1 MKRKRNYKLIIG
13 IGVIVTALLYL
24 LISSTLTQS
33 QYFLTVEE
41 LLNEK
46 ESFIGKNVRMSG
58 VVLGET
64 IAYDPQALQLRFSVA
79 QIPGDHKLIAELGGM
94 AVVLNQA
101 ANDPTLPR
109 MEIVYEG
116 ARPDLL
122 KHEAQAIMTGAL
134 GEDGLFHASELLL
147 KCPSKYEAQLPEQ
160 SQ

>member
-1 MKRKRNYKLIIG
+1 MKKINYKLFIG
-13 IGVIVTALLYL
+13 IGIILAALLYL

-33 QYFLTVEE
+33 QYFLTVDE
-41 LLNEK
+41 LLNQK
-46 ESFIGKNVRMSG
+46 ENYINQNVRMSG

-64 IAYDPQALQLRFSVA
+64 IAYNPQDLQLRFSVA
-79 QIPGDHKLIAELGGM
+79 HIPGDHKLITELGGM
-94 AVVLNQA
+94 AFVLNQA

-109 MEIVYEG
+109 LEIVYEG

-134 GEDGLFHASELLL
+134 DEDGLFHASELLL

>member
-64 IAYDPQALQLRFSVA
+64 IAYNPQDLQLRFSVA
-79 QIPGDHKLIAELGGM
+79 HIPGDHKLITELGGM
-94 AVVLNQA
+94 AFVLNQA

-109 MEIVYEG
+109 LEIVYEG

-147 KCPSKYEAQLPEQ
+147 KCPSKYEAQLPKQ

>member
-64 IAYDPQALQLRFSVA
+64 IAYNPQDLQLRFSVA
-79 QIPGDHKLIAELGGM
+79 HIPGDHKLITELGGM
-94 AVVLNQA
+94 AFVLNQA

-109 MEIVYEG
+109 VEIVYEG

-147 KCPSKYEAQLPEQ
+147 KCPSKYEAQLPKQ

>member
-64 IAYDPQALQLRFSVA
+64 IAYNPQDLQLRFSVA
-79 QIPGDHKLIAELGGM
+79 HIPGDHKLITELGGM
-94 AVVLNQA
+94 AFVLNQA

-109 MEIVYEG
+109 LEIVYEG

-122 KHEAQAIMTGAL
+122 KHEAQAIMTGTL

>member
-79 QIPGDHKLIAELGGM
+79 HIPGDHKLITELGGM
-94 AVVLNQA
+94 AFVLNQA
-101 ANDPTLPR
+101 ANDSTLPR
-109 MEIVYEG
+109 VEIVYEG

>member
-1 MKRKRNYKLIIG
+1 MKMKRNYKLFIG
-13 IGVIVTALLYL
+13 IGVILAALLYL

-33 QYFLTVEE
+33 QYFLTVDE
-41 LLNEK
+41 LLKQK
-46 ESFIGKNVRMSG
+46 ENYINQNVRMSG

-79 QIPGDHKLIAELGGM
+79 HIPGDHKLITELGGM
-94 AVVLNQA
+94 AFVLNQA
-101 ANDPTLPR
+101 ANDSTLPR
-109 MEIVYEG
+109 VEIVYEG

>member
-64 IAYDPQALQLRFSVA
+64 IAYNPQDLQLRFSVA
-79 QIPGDHKLIAELGGM
+79 HIPGDHKLITELGGM
-94 AVVLNQA
+94 AFVLNQA

-109 MEIVYEG
+109 VEIVYEG

>member
-1 MKRKRNYKLIIG
+1 MKMKRNYKLFIG
-13 IGVIVTALLYL
+13 IGVILAALLYL

-41 LLNEK
+41 LLNQK

-64 IAYDPQALQLRFSVA
+64 IAYNPQDLQLRFSVA
-79 QIPGDHKLIAELGGM
+79 HIPGDHKLITELGGM
-94 AVVLNQA
+94 AFVLNQA

-109 MEIVYEG
+109 VEIVYEG